1 MIFRA
6 KVILTLPDSGADAE
20 ELGTWSTDLGPL
32 ELVPDEGVRCP
43 T

>member
-6 KVILTLPDSGADAE
+6 KVILTLPDSGADAQ
-20 ELGTWSTDLGPL
+20 ELGTWSTDLGPFGM
-32 ELVPDEGVRCP
+32 VPDEWVRCP